1 MVVPRHLNTRA
12 KAPRRVVNALI
23 VRCDDYAPQV
33 SGHHNALVDVLEHAA
48 GIETGQRFTGET
60 RRCVPGRNNGQ
71 YFAGHTRS
79 YHNCLMLDSRQKGK
93 HRMRSRI
100 AVIAL
105 AATVTVLI
113 ASAQLASEPQ
123 EKKPESVA
131 DNAQVNI
138 VPRIKPTEAAAPL
151 PKANIRIDT
160 NIVLIPVTV
169 TDPLNRFVTGL
180 DQDVFDIL
188 EDNVKQK
195 IVSFGSED
203 APLSVGIVFDTSGSM
218 GPKLE
223 KSRQSVTEF
232 FKTANPEDEAFLVE
246 FNDRPEL
253 VTPLTHNLEEIQ
265 NRLTFTQSKGRT
277 ALLDG
282 VLLALRTMKK
292 AHNPRKALIVISDG
306 GDNSSRYTE
315 SELKAFVKEADVQ
328 IYAIGIYEPASSRGR
343 TSEELA
349 GPGLL
354 TDISEPTGGRHFVVE
369 NLNELPDVAAKIGI
383 ELRNQYVL
391 GYSPS
396 NTARDGKYRKVK
408 VKINQPRGLPQL
420 HPFWRTGYYAPT
432 Q

>member
-1 MVVPRHLNTRA
+1 
-12 KAPRRVVNALI
+12 
-23 VRCDDYAPQV
+23 
-33 SGHHNALVDVLEHAA
+33 
-48 GIETGQRFTGET
+48 
-60 RRCVPGRNNGQ
+60 
-71 YFAGHTRS
+71 
-79 YHNCLMLDSRQKGK
+79 
-93 HRMRSRI
+93 MRSRYGVVPVVFG
-100 AVIAL
+100 AAL
-105 AATVTVLI
+105 LVSGAAEPLQDQKPPLADAQ
-113 ASAQLASEPQ
+113 AS
-123 EKKPESVA
+123 
-131 DNAQVNI
+131 NAQVNI
-138 VPRIKPTEAAAPL
+138 AARPRPGEPAVAVAL

-160 NIVLIPVTV
+160 NLVLIPVTV

-180 DQDVFDIL
+180 DQEVFDVM

-195 IVSFGSED
+195 VVSFGSED
-203 APLSVGIVFDTSGSM
+203 APLSIGIVFDTSGSM

-343 TSEELA
+343 SPEELA

-396 NTARDGKYRKVK
+396 NAVRDGKFRKVK

-420 HPFWRTGYYAPT
+420 HAFWRTGYYAPT